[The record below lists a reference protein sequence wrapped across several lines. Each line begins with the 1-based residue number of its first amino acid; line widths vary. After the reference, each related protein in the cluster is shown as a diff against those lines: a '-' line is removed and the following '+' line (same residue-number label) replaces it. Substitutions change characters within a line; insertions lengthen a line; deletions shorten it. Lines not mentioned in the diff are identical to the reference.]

1 MIKNIVFDLGGVLVG
16 LNRGACEE
24 AFRRIG
30 FNDFGKILNE
40 YVQGGFFLEY
50 EKGEISTEEFMDIV
64 RSYIDPQ
71 IRESVTD
78 LQILGAMGAFLE
90 DIPGYKL
97 DYLIELKKRYRL
109 FMLSNTNPIAIEIV
123 RPLFLTKGIPL
134 ESYFDKLFLS
144 YQMKLAKPDD
154 VIFEKVIESA
164 VICASETLFVDDS
177 PLNIETAKRLGYKTL
192 LFNPSDNLIDE
203 VNKLLC

>member
-50 EKGEISTEEFMDIV
+50 EKGAISTEEFMDIV